1 MGVIIKNGKFY
12 PPTVG
17 GNKAFYLHQDEY
29 DALEKKKKDAMY
41 FITSKRANEY
51 YIKDGV
57 ILVDYQDLKDSG
69 SGELIQEAEGT
80 SGKCVLLSWTSG
92 YTNNGHSIVF
102 TLTPPLN
109 MSKVKIVIDNKST
122 FSRSLVFYGKD
133 ISYWNCLNGNSNG
146 NTLVEINAAGE
157 IDLDLSSLNEAAAQF
172 YLGIGTSLSSTLY
185 IKEIY
190 FYE

>member
-17 GNKAFYLHQDEY
+17 GNTAFYLHQDEY

-51 YIKDGV
+51 YIKNGV

-69 SGELIQEAEGT
+69 SGELTQEVEGA
-80 SGKCVLLSWTSG
+80 SGKCLLLSWTSE
-92 YTNNGHSIVF
+92 YNNNGHSIVF

-109 MSKVKIVIDNKST
+109 MSKVKIVIDSKST
-122 FSRSLVFYGKD
+122 FRRSLVFYGKD
-133 ISYWNCLNGNSNG
+133 ISYWNCLNGNPNG
-146 NTLVEINAAGE
+146 NTLVEINVAGE

>member
-1 MGVIIKNGKFY
+1 MGVIIKNGRFY

-17 GNKAFYLHQDEY
+17 GNKAFYLHQNEY

-41 FITSKRANEY
+41 FITSKKANEY

-69 SGELIQEAEGT
+69 

-109 MSKVKIVIDNKST
+109 MSKVKIVIDSKST

-146 NTLVEINAAGE
+146 NTLIEINAAGE

>member
-29 DALEKKKKDAMY
+29 DALEEKKKNAMY
-41 FITSKRANEY
+41 FITSKKSNEY
-51 YIKDGV
+51 YIKDGA

-69 SGELIQEAEGT
+69 SGELTQEAEGA
-80 SGKCVLLSWTSG
+80 SGKCVLLSWISG
-92 YTNNGHSIVF
+92 YNNNGHSIVF

-109 MSKVKIVIDNKST
+109 MSKVKIVIDSKST

-133 ISYWNCLNGNSNG
+133 LSYWNCLNGNSNE
-146 NTLVEINAAGE
+146 NTLIEINAAGE